1 MKYQESFDLL
11 FSLMRNKA
19 FTADV
24 KQVNKSVEMMK
35 DYLEAHGIAC
45 IVETFDDGRN
55 ALFASTR
62 PGKAHK
68 LLLNAHLDVVPES
81 VPNQYEPVVK
91 DGILYGRG
99 ASDCLGNATCAAQ
112 VLINAGADADIG
124 VIFTSDEEDGGF
136 TTSGMAHRGYVP
148 TELACIL
155 DGGSLSSIAI
165 GQKGICILK
174 AVAHGHGGHSS
185 APWSFTNPIL
195 MLTEAFR
202 KLDEAWKNPT
212 ADDQWHDTWAPCMI
226 NSGSA
231 NNQIPDDAEAVINIR
246 FTKPGD
252 IPRII
257 DFVKKTTGLDDVT
270 VIRECEPAECSPD
283 HPLIQRLIA
292 SLQALHPDV
301 PVKTHRMN
309 GATDARHLT
318 FLNLPIAIFSLGGS
332 GAHSANECIPIDN
345 WELTIDAV
353 TAFAK
358 TFN

>member
-1 MKYQESFDLL
+1 MKYQESFDFL
-11 FSLMRNKA
+11 FALMRNKA

-24 KQVNKSVEMMK
+24 NAVNKNVDMMK
-35 DYLEAHGIAC
+35 NYLEAHGIAC
-45 IVETFDDGRN
+45 VVETFDDGRN

-81 VPNQYEPVVK
+81 VPNQYEPVVR

-99 ASDCLGNATCAAQ
+99 SSDCLGNATVAAQ

-124 VIFTSDEEDGGF
+124 VIFTTDEEDGGF

-148 TELACIL
+148 TELACVL

-165 GQKGICILK
+165 GQKGIVILK
-174 AVAHGHGGHSS
+174 VVAHGHGGHSS
-185 APWSFTNPIL
+185 APWEFTNPIL

-202 KLDEAWKNPT
+202 KLEAAWKNPT

-226 NSGSA
+226 SSGSA

-246 FTKPGD
+246 FTKSGD

-270 VIRECEPAECSPD
+270 VIRECEPAECSPE
-283 HPLIQRLIA
+283 HPLIKRLIA
-292 SLQALHPDV
+292 SLQALSPDV
-301 PVKTHRMN
+301 PVTTHRMN

-332 GAHSANECIPIDN
+332 GAHSNNERIPIDK
-345 WELTIDAV
+345 WVQTIDAV
-353 TAFAK
+353 TSFAR